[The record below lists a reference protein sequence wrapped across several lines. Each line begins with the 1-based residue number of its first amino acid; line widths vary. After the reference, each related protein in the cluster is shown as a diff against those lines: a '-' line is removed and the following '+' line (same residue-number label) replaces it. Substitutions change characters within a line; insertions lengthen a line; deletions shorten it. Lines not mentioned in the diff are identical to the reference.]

1 MRNRIQLGLAVV
13 CLTAIP
19 FGFQYTSGRD
29 RRRDADLLP
38 LYQQINRESFAG
50 KLPPV
55 SVSWANLPEAYGDT
69 RTSEK
74 GSTDVLISR
83 QIVKTPSDLEFT
95 MRHESCHVFAR
106 AVVEETNQDAHGPAF
121 EDCMKRFN

>member
-1 MRNRIQLGLAVV
+1 MQLGLAVV

-19 FGFQYTSGRD
+19 FGFQYTSVRD
-29 RRRDADLLP
+29 PKRDADLLP

-74 GSTDVLISR
+74 GSTDILISK
-83 QIVKTPSDLEFT
+83 QIVKTQSDLENI
-95 MRHESCHVFAR
+95 MRHESCHVFTH
-106 AVVEETNQDAHGPAF
+106 AVVEQSKQDAHGPAF